1 MTDLSTYEY
10 NKAYVEQTEKTLEQ
24 YELKIK
30 LLNSDIETIINHLNE
45 AEKVVK
51 TIANTY
57 KLPEAVRYFNND
69 AS

>member
-30 LLNSDIETIINHLNE
+30 LLNSDIETII
-45 AEKVVK
+45 K

-57 KLPEAVRYFNND
+57 KLPEAIRYFNND